1 MGSKDGIVHKR
12 TTLFDNANYLIGR
25 GTFGRKDVCNALGY
39 YRVPEPPAPPPIS
52 GLNEAIEKMKRQE
65 MANRAARAAEAPK
78 LNVIKRI
85 PKITKQGE
93 LHSLTAAI
101 TKML

>member
-1 MGSKDGIVHKR
+1 MGSKDVNIHIR
-12 TTLFDNANYLIGR
+12 TTLLAIYLVGR
-25 GTFGRKDVCNALGY
+25 DKYGRKDVCNALGY

-93 LHSLTAAI
+93 
-101 TKML
+101 